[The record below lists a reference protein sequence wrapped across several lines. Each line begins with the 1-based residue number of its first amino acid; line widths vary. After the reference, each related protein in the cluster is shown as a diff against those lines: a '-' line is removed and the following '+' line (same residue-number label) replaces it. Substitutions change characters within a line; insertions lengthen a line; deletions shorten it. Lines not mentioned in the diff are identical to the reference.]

1 MSTSSALTNGVRVEV
16 RSEYAPER
24 STPERNLWFFS
35 YTIRITNEGPEPVQ
49 LLRRH
54 WIIADATGRIEEVE
68 GPGVVGE
75 QPRLEPGE
83 SFEYSSG
90 CPLGTPFGSM
100 RGSYRMT
107 DDAGVSFDAE
117 VSEFTLREPGAIH

>member
-1 MSTSSALTNGVRVEV
+1 MSTSSAVTNGVRVDV

-24 STPERNLWFFS
+24 SSPAENLWFFVYS
-35 YTIRITNEGPEPVQ
+35 IRITNEGAVPVQ

-54 WIIADATGRIEEVE
+54 WIIADALGQIEEVE

-75 QPRLEPGE
+75 QPRLEPGD
-83 SFEYSSG
+83 SFEYVSG

-100 RGSYRMT
+100 RGSYRMV
-107 DDAGVSFDAE
+107 DDGGAAFDAE
-117 VSEFTLREPGAIH
+117 VSGFTLREPGAIH

>member
-1 MSTSSALTNGVRVEV
+1 MPSSCASTRGVRVEV
-16 RSEYAPER
+16 RSEYSPDH
-24 STPERNLWFFS
+24 STPAENLWFFVYS
-35 YTIRITNEGPEPVQ
+35 IRITNEGSEPVQ

-54 WIIADATGRIEEVE
+54 WIIANAMGEIEEVE
-68 GPGVVGE
+68 GPGVIGE

-100 RGSYRMT
+100 RGSYQMT
-107 DDAGVSFDAE
+107 NDAGVAFDAE
-117 VSEFTLREPGAIH
+117 VSEFTLRDPGAVH